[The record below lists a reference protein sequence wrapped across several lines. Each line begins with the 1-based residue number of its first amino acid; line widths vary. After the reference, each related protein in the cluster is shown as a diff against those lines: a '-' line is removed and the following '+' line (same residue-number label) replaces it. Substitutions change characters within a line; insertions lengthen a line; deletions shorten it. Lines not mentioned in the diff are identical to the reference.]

1 MKKQLPG
8 IAFILISILITAFAW
23 ATNSATSPYTGAGIA
38 LTTLSLTFMMATRAR
53 LLEKWFHGIETMYFY
68 HKVLAVFSI
77 VFLIFHQYM
86 MGISGSSTA
95 GVIGE
100 VSIILFLSIIGVAYL
115 GHKLKYEIWR
125 TIHRLV
131 YVAYILGLIHAYLLS
146 PVSLMGISLLALVVN
161 VFALLGLWSGFY
173 MIFLYQEFGFGYYGR
188 VAGIRHLNYDT
199 TEVKIHLNK
208 DFDYQFGQFAFLKIL
223 TKGFEHAPHPFSI
236 SGGQGKTVYFTI
248 KGAGDYTGQIYRDLK
263 VGDKVKIDRAYGHM
277 ILEEG
282 RDKQVWI
289 AGGIGITPFISYLR
303 ENPNLDKQVDFFYA
317 YTGAENAVYLEELRA
332 YAERN
337 PNLHLT
343 LKDSQ
348 VDGFLSFDDYDLAD
362 DTTVFMCGPVVMM
375 NLFAKTFE
383 EKNPKAELVYEGFS
397 FR

>member
-23 ATNSATSPYTGAGIA
+23 ASNSATSAFTGAGVA
-38 LTTLSLTFMMATRAR
+38 LTTLSLTFMLATRSR
-53 LLEKWFHGIETMYFY
+53 ILEKWFHGIESMYFY

-100 VSIILFLSIIGVAYL
+100 ISIILFLSIIGVAYL

-125 TIHRLV
+125 TVHRLV
-131 YVAYILGLIHAYLLS
+131 YVAYILGLVHAYMLS
-146 PVSLMGISLLALVVN
+146 PVSLFGFSLLSLVVN
-161 VFALLGLWSGFY
+161 VFAILGLWSGFY

-188 VAGIRHLNYDT
+188 VSGLRHLNHDT
-199 TEVKIHLNK
+199 TEIEITLNK
-208 DFDYQFGQFAFLKIL
+208 EFDYQYGQFAFIKIL
-223 TKGFEHAPHPFSI
+223 EKGFEKAPHPFSI

-248 KGAGDYTGQIYRDLK
+248 KGAGDYTSHIYRKLQ
-263 VGDKVKIDRAYGHM
+263 VGAKVKLDRAYGHM

-303 ENPNLDKQVDFFYA
+303 ENPELDKRVDFFYA
-317 YTGAENAVYLEELRA
+317 YTGAENAVYLDELRS
-332 YAERN
+332 YAAKS
-337 PNLHLT
+337 PNLKLT

-348 VDGFLSFDDYDLAD
+348 VDGFLSFDDYDLTD
-362 DTTVFMCGPVVMM
+362 DTTVFMCGPLVMM
-375 NLFAKTFE
+375 TTFAKTFE